1 MYEPVSL
8 FEVLENE
15 KTFLKNDITSKNEL
29 VLILKNS
36 SLDMMAGLMASF
48 MTSNDLDDP

>member
-1 MYEPVSL
+1 MK
-8 FEVLENE
+8 N
-15 KTFLKNDITSKNEL
+15 FLKNDITSKNEL